1 MKAGKACLQNL
12 FWAGT
17 LTLFLHAD
25 GGAQASSAHTS
36 SVFTKA
42 PAFNE
47 IAGPLP
53 DTIKARK
60 FPYMVVGDIEVPR
73 NKTVIVEK
81 GVVFLFKAFTGVQV
95 LGKLDV
101 RGTADAPVIFT
112 SENDLI
118 EGASTSLHPVAYD
131 WNGVYIHA
139 CSEGSRM
146 AFCSVKYSV
155 YGIVSETKFVGLS
168 GITFTLNGKSDVV
181 IDGKKQ
187 TISDK
192 PFWYKDPSAIDP
204 LKRKRASLRYTGVA
218 ITLVAGAGS
227 IYYAMQ
233 LNKAQADF
241 NSISSHD
248 QLVLYQIDS
257 LKWRKAQTTRNNF
270 MNYTVVSGAL
280 AVLGMIGV
288 GWTFTF

>member
-1 MKAGKACLQNL
+1 MKAENSCLQNL
-12 FWAGT
+12 FLAGT

-25 GGAQASSAHTS
+25 GGAQVRLSPPQAADRTS
-36 SVFTKA
+36 LVFAKA

-53 DTIKARK
+53 DTIKTRK
-60 FPYMVVGDIEVPR
+60 FPYLVVGDIEVPR
-73 NKTVIVEK
+73 NKTVTVEK

-168 GITFTLNGKSDVV
+168 GVTFTLNGKSDVV

-187 TISDK
+187 AISDK
-192 PFWYKDPSAIDP
+192 PF
-204 LKRKRASLRYTGVA
+204 
-218 ITLVAGAGS
+218 LV
-227 IYYAMQ
+227 
-233 LNKAQADF
+233 
-241 NSISSHD
+241 
-248 QLVLYQIDS
+248 
-257 LKWRKAQTTRNNF
+257 
-270 MNYTVVSGAL
+270 
-280 AVLGMIGV
+280 
-288 GWTFTF
+288 